1 MKKHFIISSG
11 NVEVEFDQLL
21 ENRPMAILIR
31 IEDKKYWLPKSQI
44 DFREWSGIVEN
55 PGMAGKGERV
65 DIKWVELPIEII
77 R

>member
-31 IEDKKYWLPKSQI
+31 IEDKEYWLPKSQI
-44 DFREWSGIVEN
+44 DFREWSSIVEI
-55 PGMAGKGERV
+55 PEWLAKEKGL
-65 DIKWVELPIEII
+65 I
-77 R
+77 